1 MKKKE
6 KMVILVL
13 LIITI
18 ILVVVGIKTKVINN
32 NETAKTNPNSSDN
45 EENKVTGEENVTLL
59 DDGTRFN
66 TSDAL
71 HKTKKIE
78 GIELSEIQLIEKDN
92 VSQIL
97 GTLTNT
103 SSSEQGGYP
112 VKLTLLDKAGEE
124 IIVVEG
130 TVGKLQPG
138 ETGKLQVE
146 ATFDFGNA
154 YDFRIEK
161 K

>member
-18 ILVVVGIKTKVINN
+18 ILVAVGIVTKTNGK
-32 NETAKTNPNSSDN
+32 ETAKANPNSSDN

-78 GIELSEIQLIEKDN
+78 EIELSEIQLIEKDN

>member
-18 ILVVVGIKTKVINN
+18 ILVAVGIVTKTNGK
-32 NETAKTNPNSSDN
+32 ETAKTNPNSSDN
-45 EENKVTGEENVTLL
+45 EENKVTGKENVTLL